1 MRVLFIYVNVWG
13 TWYQYYS
20 TIYNILKYIFM
31 YRCVYIYKD
40 YESSI
45 DSLFVIFFFSLSFL
59 LLTFELVEQ
68 IFGTFGGWIKM
79 QTDC

>member
-1 MRVLFIYVNVWG
+1 
-13 TWYQYYS
+13 
-20 TIYNILKYIFM
+20 M